1 MLYEHLKV
9 MRSIDLIGLKSDL
22 RRQSLVFMTNLSML
36 HGMPQNTKKLF
47 SGSRCYGL
55 LKN

>member
-36 HGMPQNTKKLF
+36 QGMPQNTKNCSLEA
-47 SGSRCYGL
+47 GVTVY
-55 LKN
+55 